1 MLRHTFFVADE
12 IELQTIGANKAGDA
26 AAFDINFHESETK
39 STGRIV
45 LKDGYYDPGVA
56 YRYLLPM
63 RVRLNNLHA
72 VDVVYYNI
80 KHLAGF
86 YLKHVYNHAAL
97 HDKSLS
103 FF

>member
-1 MLRHTFFVADE
+1 M
-12 IELQTIGANKAGDA
+12 QTIGANKAGDA

-86 YLKHVYNHAAL
+86 YLKHVHNHAPITRQI
-97 HDKSLS
+97 SE
-103 FF
+103 FFLTCFMYF